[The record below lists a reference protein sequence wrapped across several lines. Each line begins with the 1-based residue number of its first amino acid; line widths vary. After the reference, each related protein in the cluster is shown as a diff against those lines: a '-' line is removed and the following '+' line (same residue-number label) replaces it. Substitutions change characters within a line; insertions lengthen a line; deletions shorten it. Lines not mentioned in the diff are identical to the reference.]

1 MASNN
6 PKVKASKETLEKVQA
21 MKKKVESTIQ
31 GRMKDVTQRRLRTL
45 QMQHKLK
52 QNEQMDDQKKNE
64 MMNEYY
70 KEEKKLLRDS
80 RKKLGLKDFKLIKVI
95 GKGAFGEVRIVRN
108 KNDNVVYAMKTM
120 RKKDMIAKNQVA
132 HVKAERD
139 LMANASE
146 TSSFL
151 VKLHFSFQDEIYLY
165 LVMEYCGGGDL
176 MTILMREDILTENQT
191 KFYIAELAVAINA
204 VHELDFV
211 HRDLKPDNILI
222 ANNGHIKLSDFGLAK
237 SFNTEND
244 QVISKYQTMKA
255 ELDKTTT
262 DQPPKADSSGNKQ
275 PKKKYHRDRKLM
287 YSTVGT
293 PDYIAPEVFS
303 QKGYDK
309 MVDWWSMGVIMFECL
324 VGYPPFYAEDPLQTC
339 RKIVHYRK
347 YFKIPYDAR
356 LTKECADLIHN
367 LVCSY
372 RRRYS
377 FGQIKNHSYFK
388 QIPWNNLTSMKPPF
402 VPNLTSEV
410 DTSNFET
417 IDAEQDMTAIEN
429 QKKLGTGTKEK
440 DNNFLYYTFKPAD
453 FSGVQNIMN
462 QASSGSNSVVQ
473 NNAAYGQGK
482 KPLPPKPKTRP
493 KFCLYFYYF
502 FFIFFYA

>member
-1 MASNN
+1 MAAPPS
-6 PKVKASKETLEKVQA
+6 KVNASKETLDKVNL
-21 MKKKVESTIQ
+21 MKKKVESAVAK
-31 GRMKDVTQRRLRTL
+31 RMKDVTQRRLRTL

-52 QNEQMDDQKKNE
+52 QNQSMDDQKKNE
-64 MMNEYY
+64 MMNAYY
-70 KEEKKLLRDS
+70 SEENKLLREE
-80 RKKLGLKDFKLIKVI
+80 RKKLGLSDFIMIKTI

-108 KNDNVVYAMKTM
+108 KNDNTVYAMKTM

-139 LMANASE
+139 LMANSAHMDDN
-146 TSSFL
+146 FL
-151 VKLHFSFQDEIYLY
+151 VRLHFSFQDATYLY
-165 LVMEYCGGGDL
+165 LVMEFCGGGDL
-176 MTILMREDILTENQT
+176 MTILMREDILSENQT
-191 KFYIAELAVAINA
+191 KFYIAELAQAINA

-222 ANNGHIKLSDFGLAK
+222 ANDGHIKLSDFGLAK

-244 QVISKYQTMKA
+244 QVISKYQTMKKSLK
-255 ELDKTTT
+255 EE
-262 DQPPKADSSGNKQ
+262 PKGPAKEETPASSKAKRKG
-275 PKKKYHRDRKLM
+275 HRDRKLM

-347 YFKIPYDAR
+347 YFKIPYDAK
-356 LTKECADLIHN
+356 LSKECADLVHN

-377 FGQIKNHSYFK
+377 FAQIKSHAFFK
-388 QIPWNNLTSMKPPF
+388 QVPWNKLKAGMKPPF
-402 VPNLTSEV
+402 IPNLASEV
-410 DTSNFET
+410 DASNFEQ
-417 IDAEQDMTAIEN
+417 IDAEMDMEAEKAKQKQKGAQSGTVSAKKDEN
-429 QKKLGTGTKEK
+429 K
-440 DNNFLYYTFKPAD
+440 FMYYTFKPSD
-453 FSGVQNIMN
+453 FSGVQSIMN
-462 QASSGSNSVVQ
+462 AVDGKGDAQAKMGA
-473 NNAAYGQGK
+473 NAKYASK
-482 KPLPPKPKTRP
+482 KPLPANPKKPKIQY
-493 KFCLYFYYF
+493 K
-502 FFIFFYA
+502 

>member
-1 MASNN
+1 MGTKCQGIQGNIGKSASN
-6 PKVKASKETLEKVQA
+6 E
-21 MKKKVESTIQ
+21 KKVESTIS

-52 QNEQMDDQKKNE
+52 QNQGLDDQKKND
-64 MMNEYY
+64 MMNAYY
-70 KEEKKLLRDS
+70 VEEKKLLRNT
-80 RKKLGLKDFKLIKVI
+80 RKKLGLSDFKLIKVI
-95 GKGAFGEVRIVRN
+95 GKGAFGEVRIV
-108 KNDNVVYAMKTM
+108 KYNDTVYAMKTM

-139 LMANASE
+139 LMANAAN

-151 VKLHFSFQDEIYLY
+151 VKLHFSFQDDVYLY

-176 MTILMREDILTENQT
+176 MTILMREDILSENQT

-222 ANNGHIKLSDFGLAK
+222 ANDGHIKLSDFGLAK

-244 QVISKYQTMKA
+244 QVISKYQTMKQS
-255 ELDKTTT
+255 LKDT
-262 DQPPKADSSGNKQ
+262 DDQKEKEQMSESSKGKK
-275 PKKKYHRDRKLM
+275 KKKYHRDRKLM

-347 YFKIPYDAR
+347 YFKIPYDAK
-356 LTKECADLIHN
+356 LSKECADLIHN

-372 RRRYS
+372 HRRYS
-377 FGQIKNHSYFK
+377 FEQIQNHPFFK
-388 QIPWNNLTSMKPPF
+388 QINFGKLYSLKPPF
-402 VPNLTSEV
+402 VPNLSSDV

-417 IDAEQDMTAIEN
+417 IEAEQDMVASKTTKSGTV
-429 QKKLGTGTKEK
+429 KKKNSAFV
-440 DNNFLYYTFKPAD
+440 DYTFKPQD
-453 FSGVQNIMN
+453 FSKIQNIMN
-462 QASSGSNSVVQ
+462 SVDSGNASNY
-473 NNAAYGQGK
+473 NKA
-482 KPLPPKPKTRP
+482 LPNGPKPNKP
-493 KFCLYFYYF
+493 KINYK
-502 FFIFFYA
+502 

>member
-1 MASNN
+1 MASTNQA
-6 PKVKASKETLEKVQA
+6 KASKQTLEKVQA
-21 MKKKVESTIQ
+21 MKKKVESTIS

-52 QNEQMDDQKKNE
+52 QNTALDDAKKNE
-64 MMNEYY
+64 MMNDYY
-70 KEEKKLLRDS
+70 RAEKKLLRDT
-80 RKKLGLKDFKLIKVI
+80 RKKLGLSDFKLIKVI
-95 GKGAFGEVRIVRN
+95 GKGAFGEVRVVRHVEN
-108 KNDNVVYAMKTM
+108 GIVYAMKTM

-139 LMANASE
+139 LMANAS
-146 TSSFL
+146 SISGFL
-151 VKLHFSFQDEIYLY
+151 VKLHYSFQDDTYLY

-176 MTILMREDILTENQT
+176 MTILMREDILSEIQT

-222 ANNGHIKLSDFGLAK
+222 ANDGHIKLSDFGLAK

-244 QVISKYQTMKA
+244 EVISKYQTMKQSLKD
-255 ELDKTTT
+255 EPTKEVE
-262 DQPPKADSSGNKQ
+262 SSG
-275 PKKKYHRDRKLM
+275 KKKKKAYHRDRKLM

-347 YFKIPYDAR
+347 YFKIPYDAK
-356 LTKECADLIHN
+356 LSKECAELIHN

-377 FGQIKNHSYFK
+377 FEQIKAHPFFK
-388 QIPWNNLTSMKPPF
+388 PVPWKNMNKMKPPF
-402 VPNLTSEV
+402 IPNLRSEV
-410 DTSNFET
+410 DTSNFEN
-417 IDAEQDMTAIEN
+417 IQSEQDMASS
-429 QKKLGTGTKEK
+429 KKPPPKIKAKK
-440 DNNFLYYTFKPAD
+440 DNNFAYYTFKPQD
-453 FSGVQNIMN
+453 FSDVQNIMS
-462 QASSGSNSVVQ
+462 QADTGMQ
-473 NNAAYGQGK
+473 NGNAK
-482 KPLPPKPKTRP
+482 HKPLPPGPAPKRNKPKITY
-493 KFCLYFYYF
+493 K
-502 FFIFFYA
+502 